1 MLGRKPVL
9 FCHFSQ
15 RRYFYFV
22 QGESIVQK
30 DQYNFSSKIDYGL
43 AFILFLL
50 FIVSCIAIYSA
61 QTTGQY
67 GENFLLKQLVWYTV
81 GVGIILGVITFDSDQ
96 LKKISW
102 YAYGFG
108 NVLLALLIVAPSSIA
123 PVINGAKSWY
133 KVPGFGSL
141 QPSEFMKIFL
151 ILTLANVITNHH
163 AKHLI
168 KTIETDFLLLV
179 KLGLITFLP
188 LILVMQQPDLGT
200 SLVLIAILLG
210 MIFISGISWRIL
222 LPIFTAGV
230 LIVATIFYFVLWHPD
245 ILEKYLGVK
254 QYQFGRI
261 YSWID
266 PYNYQSSTGFHLTR
280 SLLAIGS
287 GQTAGKGIGNREV
300 YLPESHSD
308 FIFSIIGEEFGF
320 IGSSIV
326 ISLFFLLIYHITKI
340 GMETKNPFYS
350 YICVGVI
357 SMITFHVFQNIG
369 MTIGVLPITGIP
381 LPFISYGGSS
391 LLGNMLGM
399 GIIFS
404 IRYHYKK
411 YMFSTD
417 I

>member
-1 MLGRKPVL
+1 M
-9 FCHFSQ
+9 Q
-15 RRYFYFV
+15 NN
-22 QGESIVQK
+22 Q
-30 DQYNFSSKIDYGL
+30 NTKIDFSL
-43 AFILFLL
+43 AFIIFLL
-50 FIVSCIAIYSA
+50 FICSCVAIYSA

-67 GENFLLKQLVWYTV
+67 GENFLLKQLVWYTA
-81 GVGIILGVITFDSDQ
+81 GIGIILGVITLDSDQ

-108 NVLLALLIVAPSSIA
+108 VALLAFLIVAPDSIA
-123 PVINGAKSWY
+123 PYINGAKSWY

-141 QPSEFMKIFL
+141 QPSEFMKIFM
-151 ILTLANVITNHH
+151 ILALANVITNHN
-163 AKHLI
+163 ANNRI
-168 KTIETDFLLLV
+168 KTIQSDFWLFL
-179 KLGLITFLP
+179 KLGLVTFLP

-200 SLVLIAILLG
+200 SLVLIAIFLG
-210 MIFISGISWRIL
+210 MTFISGITWKIL
-222 LPIFTAGV
+222 VPLVASGGV
-230 LIVATIFYFVLWHPD
+230 LASTIMFFVIWHPD
-245 ILEKYLGVK
+245 ILEKYLGVQ

-287 GQTAGKGIGNREV
+287 GQTTGKGIGSREV

-417 I
+417 N